1 MERFLKLFK
10 THRKVLGLLG
20 LLLVVTNPELRAL
33 IMLADAVGAA
43 VLLLTMSGYL
53 RLVWQTLLSQGPQV
67 ASKTWHA
74 AVRGLQG
81 IALSR
86 NILTLSLMTIGQCR
100 GLLALKH
107 PA

>member
-10 THRKVLGLLG
+10 AHRKVIGLLG

-33 IMLADAVGAA
+33 IMLADAVGAG
-43 VLLLTMSGYL
+43 LLLVAMSGYL
-53 RLVWQTLLSQGPQV
+53 RLVWRPLLSQGPEG

-86 NILTLSLMTIGQCR
+86 NVLTLSLMTIGQCR
-100 GLLALKH
+100 GLLELKH